1 LGEFKPSI
9 AEQGTGNITTFRGND
24 NQGGYMDL
32 DQLPHYQK
40 RVFVPENADLTD
52 VSTVTGLYEK
62 LAAKPITSVRELEHW
77 LIERSELDA
86 ALSQAGSILYIR
98 MTCQTD
104 DSTYAGAYT
113 RFVETIPPAVKPIN
127 DHLNHKYV
135 SACELFP
142 LDAKRYQVYDRA
154 VKTDIELFFEKNVP
168 LQTEVDL
175 LSQQY
180 QTISGA
186 MTVMFEGQEQTLPQ
200 MGKYLLETD
209 RSRRERAWR
218 ATARRRMQD
227 REKIEEIFEDML
239 ELRKTIARNAGFP
252 NFIDY
257 QFKAYHR
264 FDYSPRDCK
273 QYHETVEKLI
283 VPLNGMILNKRREQ
297 MRLESLRPWDTA
309 VDARGEKPLTPFK
322 DAQELIKAAGT
333 IFNKLD
339 PGFGLQFQE
348 MDQWGLL
355 DLASRKGKAPGG
367 YQNTLNEARK
377 PFIFMNA
384 VGIDDDVRTLLHE
397 AGHAFHALSCADEPI
412 VDYRHAPMEFCEVAS
427 MAMELIGGEYLNEF
441 YGPQEV
447 QRSNRE
453 HLEGIIQ
460 TLAWVANIDAFQ
472 HWLYEHPRHSA
483 NERRQA
489 WGTFYEQF
497 GGKFIDWSDLTEIK
511 DYLWHRQL
519 HIFEVPFYYI
529 EYGIAQLGALQVWLN
544 NRRNPKKALA
554 DYKYGLSLGGSRPVG
569 DLYRAAGIS
578 FDFSE
583 SIIKPLAEAVTEEWE
598 KLN

>member
-1 LGEFKPSI
+1 
-9 AEQGTGNITTFRGND
+9 
-24 NQGGYMDL
+24 MDL
-32 DQLPHYQK
+32 TQLPVYQK
-40 RVFVPENADLTD
+40 RIFVPENADLTD
-52 VSTVTGLYEK
+52 VDTVVGLYEK
-62 LAAKPITSVRELEHW
+62 LEAKPITSAQDLEHW

-104 DSTYAGAYT
+104 DPTRAKSYT

-127 DHLNHKYV
+127 DRLNHKYV
-135 SACELFP
+135 RACELFP

-154 VKTDIELFFEKNVP
+154 VKTDIELFCEENVP
-168 LQTEVDL
+168 LQTKVDL

-180 QTISGA
+180 QTLCGA
-186 MTVMFEGQEQTLPQ
+186 MTVIFDGKEHTMPQ

-209 RSRRERAWR
+209 RSLRERAWR
-218 ATARRRMQD
+218 AAAERRLKDKDKM
-227 REKIEEIFEDML
+227 EEIFESMF
-239 ELRKTIARNAGFP
+239 ELRNNMARNAGF
-252 NFIDY
+252 FHFTDY

-273 QYHETVEKLI
+273 KYHETVEKLI
-283 VPLNGMILNKRREQ
+283 VPLNGKMICRRREQ
-297 MRLESLRPWDTA
+297 MKLQSLRPWDTL
-309 VDARGEKPLTPFK
+309 VDALGEKPLVPFK
-322 DAQELIKAAGT
+322 DARGLIKAAGS

-339 PGFGLQFQE
+339 HDFGLQFQE
-348 MDQWGLL
+348 MNELGLL

-367 YQNTLNEARK
+367 YQDTLSEARK

-397 AGHAFHALSCADEPI
+397 AGHAFHALACADEAI

-441 YGPQEV
+441 YGPQDLK
-447 QRSNRE
+447 RSNRE

-472 HWLYEHPRHSA
+472 HWLYEHPRHSSD
-483 NERRQA
+483 ERRQA
-489 WGTFYEQF
+489 WGAFYEQF
-497 GGKFIDWSDLTEIK
+497 GGKFIDWSGLTEIK

-519 HIFEVPFYYI
+519 HIFEFPFYYI

-554 DYKYGLSLGGSRPVG
+554 DYKHGLSLGGSRPVRE
-569 DLYRAAGIS
+569 LYRAAGIS

-583 SIIKPLAEAVTEEWE
+583 RAIGPLVEAVAQEWE
-598 KLN
+598 KLNA

>member
-1 LGEFKPSI
+1 
-9 AEQGTGNITTFRGND
+9 
-24 NQGGYMDL
+24 MDL
-32 DQLPHYQK
+32 AQLPVYQK

-52 VSTVTGLYEK
+52 VSTVVGLYEK
-62 LAAKPITSVRELEHW
+62 LEKKPITSAQELEHW
-77 LIERSELDA
+77 LLERSELDA

-104 DSTYAGAYT
+104 DSTYAGAYS
-113 RFVETIPPAVKPIN
+113 RFVETIPPAVKPVN
-127 DHLNHKYV
+127 DRLNHKYV
-135 SACELFP
+135 RACELFP
-142 LDAKRYQVYDRA
+142 LDAERYQVYDRA
-154 VKTDIELFFEKNVP
+154 VKTDIELFCEKNVP
-168 LQTEVDL
+168 LQTKVDL

-180 QTISGA
+180 QTLCGA
-186 MTVMFEGQEQTLPQ
+186 MTVMFDGREQTLPQ

-209 RSRRERAWR
+209 RSLRERAWR
-218 ATARRRMQD
+218 ATAARRLKDSGKM
-227 REKIEEIFEDML
+227 EEIFAGMF
-239 ELRKTIARNAGFP
+239 ELRNNIARNAGFS

-264 FDYSPRDCK
+264 FDYGPADCK
-273 QYHETVEKLI
+273 KYHETVEKLI
-283 VPLNGMILNKRREQ
+283 VPLNGKILSKRRQQ
-297 MRLESLRPWDTA
+297 MKLKSLRPWDTA
-309 VDARGEKPLTPFK
+309 VDALGAKPLSPFK
-322 DAQELIKAAGT
+322 DAHGLIKATGS

-339 PGFGLQFQE
+339 RDFGLQFQE
-348 MDQWGLL
+348 MNKWGLL

-367 YQNTLNEARK
+367 YQNTLSEARK

-397 AGHAFHALSCADEPI
+397 AGHAFHALACADEPI

-427 MAMELIGGEYLNEF
+427 MAMELLGGKYLNEF
-441 YGPQEV
+441 YDPQDLK
-447 QRSNRE
+447 RSNRE

-472 HWLYEHPRHSA
+472 HWLYEHPQHSFD
-483 NERRQA
+483 ERRQA
-489 WGTFYEQF
+489 WGAFYEQF
-497 GGKFIDWSDLTEIK
+497 GGKFIDWSDLTQIK
-511 DYLWHRQL
+511 DCLWHRQL

-554 DYKYGLSLGGSRPVG
+554 DYKQGLSLGGSRPVG
-569 DLYRAAGIS
+569 ELYRAAGIS

-583 SIIKPLAEAVTEEWE
+583 GIIKPLVEAVTQEWE
-598 KLN
+598 KLSA